1 MYKLLNDVRRINTWD
16 GVEVDRTD
24 VKDERDFIQEE
35 RYRKSGSWGC
45 LP

>member
-1 MYKLLNDVRRINTWD
+1 MYKLLNEVRKINTWE
-16 GVEVDRTD
+16 GAEVDRTD
-24 VKDERDFIQEE
+24 MKDGRCFIPEE